1 MASNI
6 DCFESIEEI
15 MNKNISDRRKAIKLN
30 NQGVKLLN
38 YGLVTLSSHFFEKA
52 IALDYS

>member
-38 YGLVTLSSHFFEKA
+38 YGLITLSSHFFKKA

>member
-15 MNKNISDRRKAIKLN
+15 MNKNITDRRKAIKLN

-38 YGLVTLSSHFFEKA
+38 DGLVTLS
-52 IALDYS
+52 